1 MYTSLNT
8 CTAEPSVNYLDLLGS
23 SRSRI
28 GSLIPLPCAG
38 AETSNFM
45 PAGLSPF
52 PAGYFWD
59 LDENE
64 KI

>member
-45 PAGLSPF
+45 PAGYF
-52 PAGYFWD
+52 PLRLAIFGI
-59 LDENE
+59 ERE
-64 KI
+64 IIK